1 MCTAITYTASD
12 HYFGRNLD
20 YEHSFGEEIVI
31 TPRNFPLPFRHMK
44 TLNSHFALI
53 GMAVVSENF
62 PLYFDATNEKG
73 LSMAGLL
80 FSENAFYRPLNNE
93 CDNIPSFEFIPW
105 ILSQCETVADA
116 KALIEKINITDDI
129 FSPEFPSSPLHWII
143 ADKKEC
149 IVVESLREGIFV
161 YDNPVGVLTNNPPFP
176 FQMFNLNNYMSLSNN
191 PPKNT
196 FSEKINLSQYSRGMG
211 AIGLPGDVS
220 SASRFVRASFTK
232 LNSVSENDEKS
243 AVAQFFHILGGVRQI
258 RGLVSLENGL
268 YEITQY
274 SSCVNTD
281 KGIYYYTTYDNLSI
295 NSVSLYSTDLERNS
309 LTICP
314 LG

>member
-1 MCTAITYTASD
+1 MCTAITYSASD

-20 YEHSFGEEIVI
+20 YEHSFGEKIVI

-44 TLNSHFALI
+44 TINTHFALI

-80 FSENAFYRPLNNE
+80 FSENAFYRPLNKE

-105 ILSQCETVADA
+105 VLSQCENVADA
-116 KALIEKINITDDI
+116 KKLIEKINITDDI
-129 FSPEFPSSPLHWII
+129 FSSEFPPSPLHWII
-143 ADKKEC
+143 ADRKES
-149 IVVESLREGIFV
+149 ITVEALREGIFV
-161 YDNPVGVLTNNPPFP
+161 HNNPVGVLTNNPPFP

-191 PPKNT
+191 PPENT
-196 FSEKINLSQYSRGMG
+196 FSEKINLSPYSHGMG
-211 AIGLPGDVS
+211 AMGLPGDVS

-232 LNSVSENDEKS
+232 LNSVSEKDEKS
-243 AVAQFFHILGGVRQI
+243 CVNQFFHILGSVRQI
-258 RGLVSLENGL
+258 RGLTRLENGL

-281 KGIYYYTTYDNLSI
+281 KGLYYYTTYDNLSI
-295 NSVSLYSTDLERNS
+295 NCVNLYSTDLDES
-309 LTICP
+309 TLTVCT
-314 LG
+314 LE

>member
-44 TLNSHFALI
+44 TINTHFALI
-53 GMAVVSENF
+53 GMAVVSEGY

-80 FSENAFYRPLNNE
+80 FSGNAFYRPLKDG

-105 ILSQCETVADA
+105 VLSQCENVADA
-116 KALIEKINITDDI
+116 KKLIEKINITDDI
-129 FSPEFPSSPLHWII
+129 FSTALPPSPLHWII
-143 ADKKEC
+143 ADKKES
-149 IVVESLREGIFV
+149 ITVEALREGIFV
-161 YDNPVGVLTNNPPFP
+161 YDNPIGILTNNPPFP
-176 FQMFNLNNYMSLSNN
+176 FQMFNLNNYMSLSAN
-191 PPKNT
+191 PPQNT
-196 FSEKINLSQYSRGMG
+196 FSEKINLAPYSRGMG
-211 AIGLPGDVS
+211 AMGLPGDVS

-243 AVAQFFHILGGVRQI
+243 AVAQFFHILGSVRQI
-258 RGLVSLENGL
+258 RGLTRIENGL

-274 SSCVNTD
+274 SSCVNID

-295 NSVSLYSTDLERNS
+295 NCVNLYSTDLDGTS
-309 LTICP
+309 LTVCP
-314 LG
+314 LE

>member
-1 MCTAITYTASD
+1 MCTAITYSASD

-20 YEHSFGEEIVI
+20 YEHSFGEKIVI

-44 TLNSHFALI
+44 TINTHFALI

-80 FSENAFYRPLNNE
+80 FSENAFYRPLNME

-105 ILSQCETVADA
+105 VLSQCENVADA
-116 KALIEKINITDDI
+116 KKLIKKINITDDI
-129 FSPEFPSSPLHWII
+129 FSSEFPPSPLHWII
-143 ADKKEC
+143 ADRKES
-149 IVVESLREGIFV
+149 ITVEALREGIFV
-161 YDNPVGVLTNNPPFP
+161 HNNPVGVLTNNPPFP
-176 FQMFNLNNYMSLSNN
+176 FQMFNLTNYMSLSNN
-191 PPKNT
+191 PPENT
-196 FSEKINLSQYSRGMG
+196 FSEKINLSPYSRGMG
-211 AIGLPGDVS
+211 AMGLPGDVS

-232 LNSVSENDEKS
+232 LNSISEKDEKS
-243 AVAQFFHILGGVRQI
+243 CVNQFFHILGSVRQI
-258 RGLVSLENGL
+258 RGLTRLENGL

-281 KGIYYYTTYDNLSI
+281 KGLYYYTTYDNLSI
-295 NSVSLYSTDLERNS
+295 NCVNLYSTDLDES
-309 LTICP
+309 TLTVCT
-314 LG
+314 LE

>member
-1 MCTAITYTASD
+1 MCTAITYTVSD

-20 YEHSFGEEIVI
+20 YEHSFGEKIVI

-44 TLNSHFALI
+44 TINTHLALI
-53 GMAVVSENF
+53 GMAVVSEDY

-80 FSENAFYRPLNNE
+80 FSENAFYRPLNKE

-105 ILSQCETVADA
+105 VLSQCENVADA
-116 KALIEKINITDDI
+116 KTLIKKINITDDV
-129 FSPEFPSSPLHWII
+129 FSPELPPSPLHWII
-143 ADKKEC
+143 ADRKES
-149 IVVESLREGIFV
+149 IVIEALREGIFV
-161 YDNPVGVLTNNPPFP
+161 HNNPVGVLTNNPPFP
-176 FQMFNLNNYMSLSNN
+176 FQMFNLNNYMSLSAT
-191 PPKNT
+191 PPENT
-196 FSEKINLSQYSRGMG
+196 FSGKINLAPYSRGMG
-211 AIGLPGDVS
+211 AMGLPGDVS

-243 AVAQFFHILGGVRQI
+243 AVAQFFHILGSTRQI
-258 RGLVSLENGL
+258 RGLTRLENGL

-295 NSVSLYSTDLERNS
+295 NCVNLYSTDLDKNT
-309 LTICP
+309 LTVCP
-314 LG
+314 LE

>member
-20 YEHSFGEEIVI
+20 YEHSFGEKIVI
-31 TPRNFPLPFRHMK
+31 TPRNFALPFRHMK
-44 TLNSHFALI
+44 TINTHFAFI
-53 GMAVVSENF
+53 GMALVADRY

-80 FSENAFYRPLNNE
+80 FSENAFYRPLKDG

-105 ILSQCETVADA
+105 VLSQCENVADA
-116 KALIEKINITDDI
+116 KKLIKKINITDDM
-129 FSPEFPSSPLHWII
+129 FSSEFPPSPLHWII
-143 ADKKEC
+143 ADRKES
-149 IVVESLREGIFV
+149 IVIEAVREGIFV

-176 FQMFNLNNYMSLSNN
+176 FQLFNLNNYMSLSNN
-191 PPKNT
+191 PPQNT
-196 FSEKINLSQYSRGMG
+196 FSEKINLAPYSRGMG

-243 AVAQFFHILGGVRQI
+243 SVAQFFHILGSVRQI
-258 RGLVSLENGL
+258 RGLTRIENGL
-268 YEITQY
+268 YEITHY

-281 KGIYYYTTYDNLSI
+281 KGIYYYTTYENLSI
-295 NSVSLYSTDLERNS
+295 NSVDMHSTELEGNS
-309 LTICP
+309 LMTFP
-314 LG
+314 LE

>member
-20 YEHSFGEEIVI
+20 YEHSFGEKIVI

-44 TLNSHFALI
+44 NLNTHFALI
-53 GMAVVSENF
+53 GMAVVSEKF

-80 FSENAFYRPLNNE
+80 FSENAFYRPLKE
-93 CDNIPSFEFIPW
+93 GFDNIPSFEFIPW
-105 ILSQCETVADA
+105 VLSQCENVADA
-116 KALIEKINITDDI
+116 KKLIEKINITEDV
-129 FSPEFPSSPLHWII
+129 FSPEFPPSPLHWII
-143 ADKKEC
+143 ADRKEC
-149 IVVESLREGIFV
+149 ITVEAVRDGIFV

-176 FQMFNLNNYMSLSNN
+176 FQIFNLNNYMSLSAD
-191 PPKNT
+191 PPQNT
-196 FSEKINLSQYSRGMG
+196 FSEKINLAPYSRGMG
-211 AIGLPGDVS
+211 AMGLPGDVS

-243 AVAQFFHILGGVRQI
+243 AVAQFFHILGSVRQI
-258 RGLVSLENGL
+258 RGLTLLENGL

-281 KGIYYYTTYDNLSI
+281 KGLYYYTTYDNLSI
-295 NSVSLYSTDLERNS
+295 NCVNLYSTDLDES
-309 LTICP
+309 TLTVCT
-314 LG
+314 LE